1 MPKILSTRTIRLC
14 SASVLPL
21 ACVLSMPAAAQGVTL
36 YGSVDAAVIVSNSG
50 APGASNAMGV
60 TSGVLTPSRWG
71 LRGSEALGGGTNAV
85 FVLEAGLDTDTG
97 AAKAYA
103 GNPATATPTAPNGVS
118 GTGFNRRS
126 FVGLESRF
134 GTLTIG
140 RDYTPF
146 YYTGLQTDPM
156 GLTLFGNV
164 QAITPL
170 VGGSERWGR
179 ISNALFYTSPVV
191 GGFKGRAAYSF
202 GSESGGG
209 AAGSLPKQANVF
221 LGVGGDYVNGGLVV
235 SGSYQKLNYPEVAGA
250 TPAFTGGVGKRT
262 DASLGAKYT
271 FGQFSV
277 AGGYW
282 TLDRPQAASDVWLG
296 GTWTMGAF
304 KLMTV
309 VQRLFQDDP
318 AGGSKLAATSL
329 GLGGVYDFSKRTALY
344 ASYGQVSNG
353 PKSAF
358 HLLSADTIVTAGAR
372 GADPKA
378 FAVGIRHNF

>member
-170 VGGSERWGR
+170 AGGSERWGR
-179 ISNALFYTSPVV
+179 VSNAVFYTSPVI

-209 AAGSLPKQANVF
+209 AAGSLPKRANVF
-221 LGVGGDYVNGGLVV
+221 FGVGGDYVNGGLVV

-262 DASLGAKYT
+262 DASLGVQAHDS
-271 FGQFSV
+271 GSAIV
-277 AGGYW
+277 PG
-282 TLDRPQAASDVWLG
+282 RPCRGFQACRHKPRIGWRL
-296 GTWTMGAF
+296 
-304 KLMTV
+304 
-309 VQRLFQDDP
+309 RLFQ
-318 AGGSKLAATSL
+318 ANGAVCKLWSGVKRSK
-329 GLGGVYDFSKRTALY
+329 VR
-344 ASYGQVSNG
+344 
-353 PKSAF
+353 
-358 HLLSADTIVTAGAR
+358 LS
-372 GADPKA
+372 P
-378 FAVGIRHNF
+378 AVGGHHCHRRRERG